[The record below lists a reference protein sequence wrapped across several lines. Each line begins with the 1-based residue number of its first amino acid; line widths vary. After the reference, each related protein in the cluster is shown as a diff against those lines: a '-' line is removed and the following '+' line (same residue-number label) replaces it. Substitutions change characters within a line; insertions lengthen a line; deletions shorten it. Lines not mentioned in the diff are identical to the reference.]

1 MKKKLMLSMLATLIF
16 GMLIITTLF
25 IFIENYQYK
34 ENIKEIL
41 KANNDIIINVL
52 KNENISNKQA
62 FFKENFKNEAV
73 RETFIDKSG
82 KVLSDSI
89 ANPEDMDNHN
99 SREEIQDA
107 RKYGE
112 GYSVRHSFTLGQDTV
127 YFATVF
133 GDGYVVRSSVTI
145 QAIRGI
151 EGKYS
156 KYYLAIIILSIIL
169 SIIFAS
175 KLSHSIVRPIRN
187 LEFTTSRI
195 AQGELYRRVNIYSNN
210 EIGQLGKT
218 FNNMADKLQETI
230 KDSLDKQNKLE
241 AILRSMD
248 SGVIAIDKNSKV
260 IMINPYAKRIF
271 GINKDIIGENLM
283 DNIRDFEFEDI
294 FNNINDEYRELKIL
308 WPKERELRVRTADII
323 RGKEKIGTVAV
334 VTDITDIKRLENMR
348 SQFVANVSHELKTP
362 LTSIKGFAETLK
374 YVDDPVNREKFLAII
389 NDEAD
394 RLTRLI
400 NDILTLSNI
409 ENEIDEK
416 VEEIKV
422 NDIVKDVYY
431 LMKNTADK
439 KNIRLLTAVEDVPN
453 LLGNSDRFKQMI
465 INLVDN
471 AIKYTD
477 NNGTVKVGTKYENK
491 ECIIWV
497 EDTGVGIPK
506 GHIKRLFE
514 RFYRVDKAR
523 SRVQGG
529 TGLGLAIVKHIVMAF
544 NGIIEVESE
553 VNKGSK
559 FVVKIPCKAHKQ
571 T

>member
-73 RETFIDKSG
+73 RETFIDKNG

-99 SREEIQDA
+99 SRKEIQDA
-107 RKYGE
+107 RKYGD

-151 EGKYS
+151 EGKYF

-260 IMINPYAKRIF
+260 IMVNPYAKRIF
-271 GINKDIIGENLM
+271 GINKDIIGEKLM

-294 FNNINDEYRELKIL
+294 FNNINDEFRELKIL

-334 VTDITDIKRLENMR
+334 VNDITDIKRLENMR

-374 YVDDPVNREKFLAII
+374 YVDDPVNREKFLDII

-453 LLGNSDRFKQMI
+453 LFGNSDRFKQMI

-506 GHIKRLFE
+506 EHIGRLFE

-529 TGLGLAIVKHIVMAF
+529 TGLGLAIVKHIVMVF

-559 FVVKIPCKAHKQ
+559 FVVKIPCKAHK
-571 T
+571 

>member
-62 FFKENFKNEAV
+62 FFKDNFKNEAV
-73 RETFIDKSG
+73 RETFIDKNG

-99 SREEIQDA
+99 SRKEVQDA
-107 RKYGE
+107 RKYGD

-156 KYYLAIIILSIIL
+156 KYYLAIIIISIIL

-271 GINKDIIGENLM
+271 GINKDIIGEKLM

-294 FNNINDEYRELKIL
+294 FNDINDEYRELKIL

-334 VTDITDIKRLENMR
+334 VNDITDIKRLENMR

-374 YVDDPVNREKFLAII
+374 YVDDPVNREKFLDII

-477 NNGTVKVGTKYENK
+477 YNGTVKVGTKYENK

-506 GHIKRLFE
+506 KHIRRLFE

-559 FVVKIPCKAHKQ
+559 FVIKIPCKAQKQ

>member
-34 ENIKEIL
+34 ENIKQIL

-52 KNENISNKQA
+52 KNENIQNKQA

-89 ANPEDMDNHN
+89 ANPDDMDNHN
-99 SREEIQDA
+99 SRKEIQDA
-107 RKYGE
+107 RKYGQ

-133 GDGYVVRSSVTI
+133 GDGYVVRSSVTT

-151 EGKYS
+151 ESKYL
-156 KYYLAIIILSIIL
+156 KYYLAVIILSITL

-175 KLSHSIVRPIRN
+175 KLSQSIAKPIRN

-195 AQGELYRRVNIYSNN
+195 AQGELYRRVNICSNN

-230 KDSLDKQNKLE
+230 KDSVDKQNKLE

-248 SGVIAIDKNSKV
+248 SGVIAIDKNNKV

-271 GINKDIIGENLM
+271 GINKDIIGEKLM

-294 FNNINDEYRELKIL
+294 FNNINDESRELKIL

-334 VTDITDIKRLENMR
+334 VNDITDIKRLENMR

-374 YVDDPVNREKFLAII
+374 YVDDPVNKEKFLNII

-439 KNIRLLTAVEDVPN
+439 KNIRMSTVIEEVPN
-453 LLGNSDRFKQMI
+453 LSGNSDRFKQMI

-477 NNGTVKVGTKYENK
+477 YNGTVKVGTKYENK

-497 EDTGVGIPK
+497 EDTGGGIPK
-506 GHIKRLFE
+506 EHIGRLFE

-523 SRVQGG
+523 SRFQGG

-553 VNKGSK
+553 VGRGSK
-559 FVVKIPCKAHKQ
+559 FIVKIPCKDN

>member
-99 SREEIQDA
+99 SRKEVQDA
-107 RKYGE
+107 RKYGD

-156 KYYLAIIILSIIL
+156 KYYLTIIIISIIL

-271 GINKDIIGENLM
+271 AINKDIIGEKLM

-334 VTDITDIKRLENMR
+334 VNDITDIKRLENMR

-374 YVDDPVNREKFLAII
+374 YVDDPVNREKFLDII

-439 KNIRLLTAVEDVPN
+439 KNIRLLTAIEDVPN

-477 NNGTVKVGTKYENK
+477 YNGTVKVGTKYENK

-506 GHIKRLFE
+506 KHIGRLFE

>member
-73 RETFIDKSG
+73 RETFIDKNG

-99 SREEIQDA
+99 SRKEVQDA
-107 RKYGE
+107 RKYGD

-156 KYYLAIIILSIIL
+156 KYYLAIIIISIIL

-271 GINKDIIGENLM
+271 AINKDIIGEKLM

-334 VTDITDIKRLENMR
+334 VNDITDIKRLENMR

-374 YVDDPVNREKFLAII
+374 YVDDPVNREKFLDII

-439 KNIRLLTAVEDVPN
+439 KNIRLFIAVEDVPN

-477 NNGTVKVGTKYENK
+477 HNGTVKVGTKYENK

-506 GHIKRLFE
+506 EHIGRLFE

>member
-34 ENIKEIL
+34 ENIKQIL

-52 KNENISNKQA
+52 KNENIPNKQA

-99 SREEIQDA
+99 SRKEIQDA

-133 GDGYVVRSSVTI
+133 GDGHVVRSSVTI

-271 GINKDIIGENLM
+271 GINKDIIGEKLM

-334 VTDITDIKRLENMR
+334 VNDITDIKRLENMR

-374 YVDDPVNREKFLAII
+374 YVDDPVNREKFLDII

-422 NDIVKDVYY
+422 NDIVKGVCY

-465 INLVDN
+465 INLLDN

-477 NNGTVKVGTKYENK
+477 HNGTVKVGTKYENK

-506 GHIKRLFE
+506 KHIGRLFE

-544 NGIIEVESE
+544 NGTIKVESE

>member
-99 SREEIQDA
+99 SRKEVQDA
-107 RKYGE
+107 RKYGD

-156 KYYLAIIILSIIL
+156 KYYLAIIIISIIL

-271 GINKDIIGENLM
+271 AINKDIIGEKLM

-334 VTDITDIKRLENMR
+334 VNDITDIKRLENMR

-374 YVDDPVNREKFLAII
+374 YVDDPVNREKFLDII

-477 NNGTVKVGTKYENK
+477 YNGTVKVGTKYENK

-506 GHIKRLFE
+506 KHIERLFE

>member
-34 ENIKEIL
+34 ENIKQIL

-52 KNENISNKQA
+52 KNENIQNKQA

-89 ANPEDMDNHN
+89 ANPDDMDNHN
-99 SREEIQDA
+99 SRKEIQDA
-107 RKYGE
+107 RKYGQ

-133 GDGYVVRSSVTI
+133 GDGYVVRSSVTT

-151 EGKYS
+151 ESKYF
-156 KYYLAIIILSIIL
+156 KYYLAVIILSITL

-175 KLSHSIVRPIRN
+175 KLSQSIAKPIRN

-195 AQGELYRRVNIYSNN
+195 AQGELYRRVNICSNN

-230 KDSLDKQNKLE
+230 KDSVDKQNKLE

-248 SGVIAIDKNSKV
+248 SGVIAIDKNNKV

-271 GINKDIIGENLM
+271 GINKDIIGEKLM

-294 FNNINDEYRELKIL
+294 FNNINDESRELKIL

-334 VTDITDIKRLENMR
+334 VNDITDIKRLENMR

-374 YVDDPVNREKFLAII
+374 YVDDPVNKEKFLNII

-439 KNIRLLTAVEDVPN
+439 KNIRMSTVIEEVPN
-453 LLGNSDRFKQMI
+453 LSGNSDRFKQMI

-477 NNGTVKVGTKYENK
+477 YNGTVKVGTKYENK

-497 EDTGVGIPK
+497 EDTGGGIPK
-506 GHIKRLFE
+506 EHIGRLFE

-523 SRVQGG
+523 SRFQGG

-553 VNKGSK
+553 VGRGSK
-559 FVVKIPCKAHKQ
+559 FIVKIPCKDN